1 MNFNEYFTDFQ
12 DKTIVEIV
20 DLIKNKIGPSDYP
33 VIITG
38 QSGTGKDFFAYLIHF
53 YSKRKD
59 KPFIRIDCPN
69 LLDQLAASELLGHE
83 KGAFT
88 DAREQ
93 KTGKLE
99 LADEGTVYFDL
110 IDTLPLGLQNKISP
124 VFEKESFTRLGGIEE
139 MDFKARIIASSQSD
153 LMDKIRERKFK
164 PELYYLLNIIGIK
177 LPPLKQRK
185 ADILPL
191 ADYFLNQAALK
202 LNIPK
207 KTLTREAKKWCLEY
221 SWPGNIR
228 QLKNA
233 IERVCLSISSP
244 KIEKQDFLFLLD
256 GQEDFIKEA
265 GERKLTLKEMENL
278 YISYILKLTRGNKT
292 KAAKLLDI
300 SRKTLI
306 EKLKKLAVQHSQIK

>member
-124 VFEKESFTRLGGIEE
+124 VFEKESFARLGGIEE